1 MAYIQSVTVKRG
13 ATFSYAGLVNL
24 PGDFVWSA
32 NSNIRDRTGAVI
44 QTLDVTLAEPLPDSD
59 QWRILLTATPED
71 TLAWPIGTL
80 YWDIRY
86 INEFDSVIIS
96 PTISVFVVESETYA

>member
-44 QTLDVTLAEPLPDSD
+44 QALDVTLAEPLPDSD

-71 TLAWPIGTL
+71 TLAWPIGAL

-86 INEFDSVIIS
+86 INESNSVIIS